1 MSKSDKR
8 LADYIYG
15 TLEDQLSPEIK
26 KNVESIFKKTTKDHE
41 FELMFFNY
49 KQGENLMGFEN
60 FLKILEYMNYKSK
73 LNKSMKL
80 ENIISLDVIYQPQTT
95 GDVRDTY
102 RISIHGNKAI
112 NRYMSMLH
120 MRKNHVIFSTLVN
133 LAKTDDNITILK
145 KVKSKGDV
153 YDVDNYDIRVRLSK
167 ELSVGKD
174 ELKLLEKLNETD
186 RNFVTFRYKQ
196 RASLT
201 TYEHGGD
208 TIKVDLTTTKMN
220 DNINLVYRSIPNYEL
235 EIDFATSSGSPKL
248 ENLKKIY
255 AEATTLLKILQ
266 QSNFIIGKD
275 MENEVLSRYADLLG
289 ENKEKMTSLAG
300 RRAQSLE
307 VQHIVDKLPNKYAVT
322 DKADGDR
329 YFLIIHNTAVFM
341 ISDTLHVKNTGII
354 LSNGKFDDSI
364 IDGELIFLS
373 EKNRHVYMAFDC
385 LYSQGKDHRIDP
397 NFMDRL
403 KAVDNIITNCFIL
416 KGQKGYTFK
425 EYKGTF
431 DPDKIVDFHKKE
443 IDLFM
448 SSVNHDIGIEKSY
461 PLIRRKYF
469 INALGGQDNEIF
481 KYSKLMWDKYVF
493 DKSTN
498 CPYVLDGLIYH
509 PLEQPYV
516 VSIKDSKYIEYKW
529 KPPNKN
535 SIDFYIQFEK
545 NPDTGKMYILYDNS
559 DDNAVSDKPYKVANL
574 YVGSSGR
581 TGEVPILFNPE
592 DNRHLAYLF
601 LEDGEVRDQE
611 GNILQDNTVVEFY
624 YNNDVNIPD
633 KHRWV
638 AMRTRHDKTESVQRY
653 KKRYGNYVDVAKKV
667 WRSISNPI
675 TINDISILAN
685 DSTFAKHRDILRA
698 KIDHSVILSEAKENV
713 YYQIRTNLGKPMRN
727 FHNWI
732 KSVLIYTRINPVY
745 ENQKHHTVLDIACG
759 RGGDIMKFYYSKVEL
774 YVGIDIDNNGIIS
787 PTDGA
792 ISRYNQLRK
801 THPNFP
807 RMFFVHAD
815 GGALLDY
822 DEQVKALG
830 TMSLANEKIMKQFFS
845 LDSKQ
850 RTQFDRITC
859 IFAIHYFFAN
869 ETTWNN
875 FVQNVN
881 MYLKPGGFM
890 LIITNDGEKVMD
902 KLEGKDQYTSYY
914 TNDKGERKV
923 LFEIVKKYDVKDR
936 TVPLGTGYAIDLF
949 NGLLSNEGD
958 YKTEYLVDKRFLA
971 KEFLDKC
978 SMELVETDLFQNQF
992 NIHEQFFKHTMNYEE
1007 NPKTKAFFAKAAE
1020 FYDQQNEV
1028 NKACFEALTSLHR
1041 YYVFRK
1047 KDDATITISKGKQ
1060 VVPNKQKGGEGIDDD
1075 EFVDYVMYEAADY
1088 ISPAKFVRRELNNRD
1103 EFSLHRS
1110 IHDILQNEGVIP
1122 KSIKFDAFYKDMNHN
1137 IIEDGKINKTNLSKL
1152 VNELTIGHDDSDTT
1166 KVVLDGINLILL
1178 EKECNG
1184 LDISTYCKNGKFN
1197 ANTPSIILYND
1208 GSFYNPIYRVKDG
1221 KNNGL
1226 FDSRMKFIRKIVR
1239 DAD

>member
-15 TLEDQLSPEIK
+15 TLQDQLPLDVK

-49 KQGENLMGFEN
+49 KQNENLMGFEN

-73 LNKSMKL
+73 HKSMKL
-80 ENIISLDVIYQPQTT
+80 ENIISLDVIYQIQH
-95 GDVRDTY
+95 GNNIRDTY
-102 RISIHGNKAI
+102 RISINGNKNI
-112 NRYMSMLH
+112 NKYMGMLH
-120 MRKNHVIFSTLVN
+120 MRKNHVIFSTLIN
-133 LAKTDDNITILK
+133 MAKTDENISIIK
-145 KVKSKGDV
+145 KVKSKEDT
-153 YDVDNYDIRVRLSK
+153 YDIDSYDIRVRLSK
-167 ELSVGKD
+167 ELPVTKD
-174 ELKLLEKLNETD
+174 ELKILEKLNESE
-186 RNFVTFRYKQ
+186 RNFISFRYKQ

-201 TYEHGGD
+201 IYENAGD
-208 TIKVDLTTTKMN
+208 IIKVDLTTTKMN
-220 DNINLVYRSIPNYEL
+220 DNINMVYRSIPNYEL
-235 EIDFATSSGSPKL
+235 EIDFSSTGSPKTTSL
-248 ENLKKIY
+248 DKIY
-255 AEATTLLKILQ
+255 SEATTLLKILQ

-275 MENEVLSRYADLLG
+275 MENEVLNRYADLLG
-289 ENKEKMTSLAG
+289 ENKDKMTSLAG

-307 VQHIVDKLPNKYAVT
+307 VQHIVDKLPNRYAVT

-329 YFLIIHNTAVFM
+329 CFLIIYNTAVFF
-341 ISDTLHVKNTGII
+341 ISDNLHVKNTGII
-354 LSNGKFDDSI
+354 LANNKFNDSI
-364 IDGELIFLS
+364 IDGELIFLP

-385 LYSQGKDHRIDP
+385 LYSQGKDHRVDP

-403 KAVDNIITNCFIL
+403 KEVDNIIYNCFVL
-416 KGQKGYTFK
+416 KGQKGFTFK
-425 EYKGTF
+425 EYNGSF
-431 DPDKIVDFHKKE
+431 DTDKIIDFHRKE
-443 IDLFM
+443 IDIFM
-448 SSVNHDIGIEKSY
+448 SSVNHDIGVEKLY

-481 KYSKLMWDKYVF
+481 KYSKLIWDKYVF
-493 DKSTN
+493 DKTTN
-498 CPYVLDGLIYH
+498 CPYILDGLIYH

-516 VSIKDSKYIEYKW
+516 VSVKDSKYIEYKW

-559 DDNAVSDKPYKVANL
+559 DDNAVSGKPYKIANL

-592 DNRHLAYLF
+592 DNRHVAYLF

-611 GNILQDNTVVEFY
+611 GNIIQDNTVVEFY

-653 KKRYGNYVDVAKKV
+653 KKKYGNYVDIAKKV

-685 DSTFAKHRDILRA
+685 DKTFDKHRDVLRG
-698 KIDHSVILSEAKENV
+698 KIEHSVILSEAKENV

-732 KSVLIYTRINPVY
+732 KSVLLYTRINPVY
-745 ENQKHHTVLDIACG
+745 ERQKHHTVLDIACG

-807 RMFFVHAD
+807 RMFFVNAD

-822 DEQVKALG
+822 DEQVKVLG
-830 TMSLANEKIMKQFFS
+830 TMSTANEKIMKQFFS
-845 LDSKQ
+845 LDAKQ

-859 IFAIHYFFAN
+859 IFAIHYFFTN
-869 ETTWNN
+869 DIIWNN

-890 LIITNDGEKVMD
+890 LVITNDGEKVMD
-902 KLEGKDQYTSYY
+902 RLTDKDQYTSYY

-936 TVPLGTGYAIDLF
+936 TIPFGTGHAIDLF

-958 YKTEYLVDKRFLA
+958 YKTEYLVDKRFLE
-971 KEFLDKC
+971 KEFLEKC

-992 NIHEQFFKHTMNYEE
+992 NIHEQFFKNTMKYEE
-1007 NPKTKAFFAKAAE
+1007 NPKTRAFFAKAAE

-1028 NKACFEALTSLHR
+1028 NKACFDALTSLHR

-1047 KDDATITISKGKQ
+1047 KDDASTTVSKGKQ
-1060 VVPNKQKGGEGIDDD
+1060 GIASKQKGGNAND
-1075 EFVDYVMYEAADY
+1075 ETLEEYVDYVMYDAVDY
-1088 ISPAKFVRRELNNRD
+1088 INPSKFIRRELNRRD

-1110 IHDILQNEGVIP
+1110 IHDVLRNEGIIP
-1122 KSIKFDAFYKDMNHN
+1122 KSTNFETFYKDMNYN
-1137 IIEDGKINKTNLSKL
+1137 PIQDENLDEAGLKKL
-1152 VNELTIGHDDSDTT
+1152 VNNLIIGHNDSDDTE
-1166 KVVLDGINLILL
+1166 VVLNGINLIVLN
-1178 EKECNG
+1178 KECNG

-1197 ANTPSIILYND
+1197 SHIPSIILYND
-1208 GSFYNPIYRVKDG
+1208 GTFYNPIYRVKDG

-1226 FDSRMKFIRKIVR
+1226 FDSRMKFVKKIVR
-1239 DAD
+1239 DSD